1 MDTTRLIAAALG
13 AGVVL
18 GPAHAGLIDTTTGA
32 TPAAAPFTTIDL
44 PTPGIHAIDLSGLTS
59 VDEQGDT
66 ANAVI
71 RLTTNPLARVIGV
84 GWDVNL
90 MTASPGVL
98 SDSIIGVVDGSGD
111 GVVINPGEG
120 VSFPGTLNFAS
131 ATMIVPLGALSFD
144 TGGELYVELSQ
155 LFPGPGASY
164 LQPSTLWIE
173 LEIVPTPGAAALLG
187 IGGVLATRRR
197 RA

>member
-18 GPAHAGLIDTTTGA
+18 GPAQAGLIDTTTGA
-32 TPAAAPFTTIDL
+32 TPGAAPFTTIDL
-44 PTPGIHAIDLSGLTS
+44 PGSGVYAIDLSGLTS
-59 VDEQGDT
+59 SAEQGDA

-84 GWDVNL
+84 GWDVDL
-90 MTASPGVL
+90 TAASPGVL
-98 SDSIIGVVDGSGD
+98 SDAIIGVVDNAGD
-111 GVVINPGEG
+111 GVVVNPGDG
-120 VSFPGTLNFAS
+120 VSFPGTFSFAS
-131 ATMIVPLGALSFD
+131 ATMVVPLGALAFD

-155 LFPGPGASY
+155 LFPGALTTY
-164 LQPSTLWIE
+164 NQPSTLWIE
-173 LEIVPTPGAAALLG
+173 LEIVPAPGAAALLG

-197 RA
+197 RS